1 MIQDEL
7 VDLYDA
13 LCSDMASNK
22 NTMHLQKLRR
32 AFKDFLTLYHLPDRM
47 VFIMSPVGLN

>member
-13 LCSDMASNK
+13 LCSDLASHK
-22 NTMHLQKLRR
+22 NTMHLQKLVRV
-32 AFKDFLTLYHLPDRM
+32 FKDFLTLYHLPDRV